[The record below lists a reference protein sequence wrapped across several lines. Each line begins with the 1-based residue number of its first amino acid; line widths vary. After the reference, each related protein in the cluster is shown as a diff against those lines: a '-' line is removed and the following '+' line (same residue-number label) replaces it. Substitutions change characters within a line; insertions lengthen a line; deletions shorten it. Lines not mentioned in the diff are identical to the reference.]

1 MLTKFVSLALL
12 ASFSLLA
19 QSAESIPFRLNMSP
33 QNEVPAV
40 TGLDATGFGTVWLH
54 VLRDSSGRITSGTV
68 DFNVRYQFPGEVTF
82 TGLHIHR
89 GNAGANGPVLIDSR
103 ITAGNPVVDA
113 SGRGAITRSAEIAP
127 GSPNVAVLSEII
139 NSPDGFYLNL
149 HSTANPGGAVRAQL
163 ARTERRVFG
172 VPMLPENEVP
182 IVNSEARGIAFVT
195 VLSGFTPN
203 GALSSAE
210 VTFDLNYTGF
220 AEGTQ
225 FTGMHIHTGRAGA
238 NGPVTIDTG
247 LTRAQNILAGQG
259 GAGSLRYVVDVN
271 MANQNSVNTILGIWG
286 DPGTA
291 YLNLHTVANPGGEI
305 RGQLRG
311 TEAIR
316 LNTSM
321 LPSNEVPPITS
332 LDASAAAQFE
342 VNLLRRP
349 NGEADAALAVFNVN
363 YRFPA
368 AEVTFTGLHIH
379 TGAAGAND
387 PVTIDSG
394 IRAGSLVVSPNGSGN
409 IYRTTLCSTPP
420 QLNSLNAI
428 LANPANQ
435 YLNLHTTANPG
446 GAVRAQLAAPN
457 SANPAVDIVLSAISD
472 INLRTVAPGGLL
484 TIYGTNLA
492 LLAGNLD
499 GWQAGRVPPVLNAT
513 SAAIDG
519 RPAAILMVDPRYI
532 LAQVPT
538 DTPAGTVD
546 LVVRNTNGSSPA
558 FRINVANTAPAIF
571 FDAITADGN
580 RAVAYLVS
588 SGEQI
593 TAANP
598 AAGGQV
604 IGVFGTGF
612 GIATP
617 RQRTGEVEFAPGAR
631 YPGVRV
637 TVGGQEAREIITS
650 LIPGYVGFTQTI
662 FQVPANLRGA
672 QALEVEYSG
681 IRSNRTILYLR

>member
-1 MLTKFVSLALL
+1 MLLKTISLALL

-19 QSAESIPFRLNMSP
+19 QSVESIPFRLNMSP

-40 TGLDATGFGTVWLH
+40 TGLEATGFGTVWLH

-103 ITAGNPVVDA
+103 VSAGNPVVDA
-113 SGRGAITRSAEIAP
+113 SGRGAITRSAEIAA

-139 NSPDGFYLNL
+139 NNPDGFYLNL

-182 IVNSEARGIAFVT
+182 VVNSEARGIAFVT
-195 VLSGFTPN
+195 ILSGFSPT

-220 AEGTQ
+220 AQGTQ
-225 FTGMHIHTGRAGA
+225 FTGMHIHNGRAGL

-247 LTRAQNILAGQG
+247 LTRAQNILAGQN
-259 GAGSLRYVVDVN
+259 GAGSLRYVVDLN
-271 MANQNSVNTILGIWG
+271 MSNQNSINTILGIWS

-291 YLNLHTVANPGGEI
+291 YLNLHTVANAGGEI

-342 VNLLRRP
+342 LNLLRRP

-379 TGAAGAND
+379 TGAAGANG

-409 IYRTTLCSTPP
+409 IYRTTLCSTP

-446 GAVRAQLAAPN
+446 GAVRGQLAAPN
-457 SANPAVDIVLSAISD
+457 SANPAVDIVISAISD

-484 TIYGTNLA
+484 TIYGSNLA

-499 GWQAGRVPPVLNAT
+499 GWQAGRVPPVLNST
-513 SAAIDG
+513 SAEIDG
-519 RPAAILMVDPRYI
+519 RPAPILMVDPRYI

-571 FDAITADGN
+571 FDSINQDGY
-580 RAVAYLVS
+580 RAVAFS
-588 SGEQI
+588 FPAGEQI
-593 TAANP
+593 TQSNP
-598 AAGGQV
+598 APGETAV
-604 IGVFGTGF
+604 TLYGTGF
-612 GIATP
+612 GLATP
-617 RQRTGEVEFAPGAR
+617 RQLTGEVERNSNSR
-631 YPGVRV
+631 YTGVRV
-637 TVGGQEAREIITS
+637 LLGGREAREIATT
-650 LIPGYVGFTQTI
+650 LIPGYVGFVQVI
-662 FQVPANLRGA
+662 FQIPDNLRGP
-672 QALEVEYSG
+672 QPLEIEYQG
-681 IRSNRTILYLR
+681 ARSNRTILYVR

>member
-1 MLTKFVSLALL
+1 MSFKFISLALF
-12 ASFSLLA
+12 ASLSVFA
-19 QSAESIPFRLNMSP
+19 QSVESIPFRLNMTP
-33 QNEVPAV
+33 QNEVPAI
-40 TGLDATGFGTVWLH
+40 TNLEATGFGTVWLH
-54 VLRDSSGRITSGTV
+54 VQRDAAGRVTSGTV

-113 SGRGAITRSAEIAP
+113 TGRGSIARSAEIAA
-127 GSPNVAVLSEII
+127 GSVNVPVLEEII
-139 NSPDGFYLNL
+139 RNPAGFYLNL
-149 HSTANPGGAVRAQL
+149 HTTANPGGAVRAQL
-163 ARTERRVFG
+163 TRTERRIFG
-172 VPMLPENEVP
+172 VPLSPDNEVP
-182 IVNSEARGIAFVT
+182 AVRSSARGTGFIT
-195 VLSGFTPN
+195 VLSGFSPEGT
-203 GALSSAE
+203 LSSVE
-210 VTFDLNYTGF
+210 VTFDVNYAGF
-220 AEGTQ
+220 ADGTQ

-247 LTRAQNILAGQG
+247 LTRAQNVLAGQG
-259 GAGSLRYVVDVN
+259 GGGSFRYVVDVN

-305 RGQLRG
+305 RGQLRI
-311 TEAIR
+311 TESIR
-316 LNTSM
+316 FNTTM
-321 LPSNEVPPITS
+321 LPSNEVPPVTG
-332 LDASAAAQFE
+332 LDATAGGQFE

-363 YRFPA
+363 YRFPS
-368 AEVTFTGLHIH
+368 EVTFTGLHIH
-379 TGAAGAND
+379 TGPAGANG

-394 IRAGSLVVSPNGSGN
+394 IRAGSTVVSPGGSGN
-409 IYRTTLCSTPP
+409 IYRTAVCTTPA
-420 QLNSLNAI
+420 QVTSLNGI
-428 LANPANQ
+428 LNNPSNQ
-435 YLNLHTTANPG
+435 YLNLHTTVNPG
-446 GAVRAQLAAPN
+446 GAVRAQLAPAN
-457 SANPAVDIVLSAISD
+457 TANPAVDIVISAVSD
-472 INLRTVAPGGLL
+472 VNLRTVAPGGLM

-492 LLAGNLD
+492 LLSGNLD
-499 GWQAGRVPPVLNAT
+499 GWEALRIPSALNGSGVEIGGRA
-513 SAAIDG
+513 AAIM
-519 RPAAILMVDPRYI
+519 AVDPRYI
-532 LAQVPT
+532 LAQVPVDAT
-538 DTPAGTVD
+538 AGTAD

-558 FRINVANTAPAIF
+558 FRVTVANSAPAIF

-637 TVGGQEAREIITS
+637 TVGGQEAREVITS

-672 QALEVEYSG
+672 QPLEVEYSG
-681 IRSNRTILYLR
+681 IRSNRTVIYVR

>member
-1 MLTKFVSLALL
+1 
-12 ASFSLLA
+12 
-19 QSAESIPFRLNMSP
+19 
-33 QNEVPAV
+33 
-40 TGLDATGFGTVWLH
+40 
-54 VLRDSSGRITSGTV
+54 
-68 DFNVRYQFPGEVTF
+68 
-82 TGLHIHR
+82 
-89 GNAGANGPVLIDSR
+89 
-103 ITAGNPVVDA
+103 
-113 SGRGAITRSAEIAP
+113 
-127 GSPNVAVLSEII
+127 
-139 NSPDGFYLNL
+139 
-149 HSTANPGGAVRAQL
+149 
-163 ARTERRVFG
+163 
-172 VPMLPENEVP
+172 MLPENEVP
-182 IVNSEARGIAFVT
+182 VVNSEARGIAFVT

-247 LTRAQNILAGQG
+247 LNRAQNILAGQG
-259 GAGSLRYVVDVN
+259 GGGSLRYVVDVN

-316 LNTSM
+316 LNTSL

-349 NGEADAALAVFNVN
+349 NGEADAALAVFNVT

-379 TGAAGAND
+379 TGAAGANG

-409 IYRTTLCSTPP
+409 IYRTTLCSTP

-435 YLNLHTTANPG
+435 DLNLHTTANP
-446 GAVRAQLAAPN
+446 
-457 SANPAVDIVLSAISD
+457 AVDIVISAISD
-472 INLRTVAPGGLL
+472 INLRTVAPGGLM
-484 TIYGTNLA
+484 TIYGRNLA

-513 SAAIDG
+513 SAEIDG

-571 FDAITADGN
+571 FDSINQDGN
-580 RAVAYLVS
+580 RAVAFAFP

-593 TAANP
+593 TESNP
-598 AAGGQV
+598 ALAETAV
-604 IGVFGTGF
+604 ILYGTGF
-612 GIATP
+612 GLATP
-617 RQRTGEVEFAPGAR
+617 RQLTGEVERNSNSR
-631 YPGVRV
+631 YTGVRIRL
-637 TVGGQEAREIITS
+637 GNQDAREVVTS
-650 LIPGYVGFTQTI
+650 LLPGYVGFVQVI
-662 FQVPANLRGA
+662 FQIPANLRGP
-672 QALEVEYSG
+672 QPLEIEYQG
-681 IRSNRTILYLR
+681 VRSNRTILHVR